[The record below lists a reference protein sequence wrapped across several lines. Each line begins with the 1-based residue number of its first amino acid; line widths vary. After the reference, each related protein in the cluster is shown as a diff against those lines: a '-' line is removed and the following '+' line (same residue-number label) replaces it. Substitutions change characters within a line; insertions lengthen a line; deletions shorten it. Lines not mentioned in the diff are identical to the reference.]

1 MLFKH
6 NPLQVKGTL
15 AIVMLMQ
22 SSQNSR
28 EAGAVHPLLVSTI
41 VLALLTVVF
50 GAFSVWAFANYTDQK
65 DNVDT
70 KIEAAV
76 TAAKKTQSEAD
87 EKVYLER
94 EKQPNTQFVGPDDL
108 GHVTF
113 SYPKTW
119 SMYVAKNGAKGDGYE
134 AYFHPVSVPA
144 VDSVQAYAARV
155 VVSNDT
161 YEESLKDYESDVK
174 KGALKSSPI
183 TVNGFSGIRL
193 DGTFSKT
200 RAGSAVLFKMRDKT
214 LLIFTDADT
223 FRGDFDNIIVK
234 SLDFN
239 P

>member
-1 MLFKH
+1 
-6 NPLQVKGTL
+6 
-15 AIVMLMQ
+15 MQ

-28 EAGAVHPLLVSTI
+28 ETGAVHPLLVSSI
-41 VLALLTVVF
+41 ILGLLTVVF
-50 GAFSVWAFANYTDQK
+50 GAFSIWAFSNYMDQK
-65 DNVDT
+65 NNVDT

-76 TAAKKTQSEAD
+76 TTAKKVQSEAD
-87 EKVYLER
+87 EKIYLER
-94 EKQPNTQFVGPDDL
+94 EKQPFTQFVGPDDL

-119 SMYVAKNGAKGDGYE
+119 SMYVAKNGATGDGYE
-134 AYFHPVSVPA
+134 AYFNPVSVPA
-144 VDSVQAYAARV
+144 VNNAQAYAARV

-161 YEESLKDYESDVK
+161 YEESLNDYEASVK

-200 RAGSAVLFKMRDKT
+200 RAGSAVLFKVRDKT
-214 LLIFTDADT
+214 LSIFTDATT
-223 FRGDFDNIIVK
+223 FQGDFDNTIVK